1 MWNAQCYWK
10 DKPTQD
16 RDSRTADVLVTANG
30 KINQNKIV
38 GGHKVAPKWKYPWMV
53 AITAWRRKDKR
64 WKHICGGALI
74 SSRHIL
80 TASHCFPTS
89 LK

>member
-1 MWNAQCYWK
+1 MALFLNKKFLNNKSEFLIQIGCGTHNA
-10 DKPTQD
+10 T
-16 RDSRTADVLVTANG
+16 G
-30 KINQNKIV
+30 KINQHKIV